1 VDDGKEAAEIKFI
14 RHDLF
19 PDLVSQTHA
28 LHFRDVNGDGL
39 QDIITGKRFWAHGPK
54 GDPGSDQPAIVYW
67 FEAKKDSRGLTTYI
81 PRVIHQQSGVG
92 TQFWMG
98 DINGDGLLDVV
109 TSNKSGVHVSLQSQ
123 TANK

>member
-1 VDDGKEAAEIKFI
+1 
-14 RHDLF
+14 
-19 PDLVSQTHA
+19 
-28 LHFRDVNGDGL
+28 
-39 QDIITGKRFWAHGPK
+39 GKRFWAHGPK